1 MNFNKVLIGALCFC
15 LAIALGSSSAIA
27 TPADGV
33 VLGVTKIV
41 DNGPASDRYNL
52 VLIAEGYQATEQNL
66 FSTNAQAFVDF
77 FFATPPFSTNYS
89 AFNVWLI
96 DVASDDSGAD
106 DPTACGGTGV
116 EVDTYLDASF
126 CGDGVIRRLLVAND
140 ATAIDV
146 LNAQVPEWDQGLII
160 VNSNIYG
167 GSGGS
172 IGVTSVSGTWQNIA
186 IHEFGHAAF
195 GLADEYESWAGCG
208 IDTDRDH
215 HPAVEP
221 AQPNVTIETDRTLVK
236 WGHLILGTTPVPTT
250 QNADCTQCDPQGNPY
265 PEQAVVGLYEGAHY
279 YHCDCFRPAFNCMMR
294 NFEPFCPVCTRRIL
308 QVLEPFQ
315 RAFTPT
321 VAGGYHYHTIA
332 VKTDSTVWAWGAN
345 WDGQLGDGTTTD
357 SSLPVQV
364 SGLADV
370 SAIAGGGSYTIAL
383 KTDGTVW
390 AWGHNLHGQLGDGTT
405 TDRSTPVQ
413 VSGLADVSAIAGGG
427 SHTIALK
434 TDGTVWAWGYNWH
447 GQLGDGTT
455 TDSSLPVQV
464 SGLADVS
471 AIAGGSYHT
480 IVLKADG
487 TVWAWGYNG
496 SGQLGDGTTTD
507 RSTPVQVSGLADV
520 AAIAG
525 GYSHTIAL
533 KTDGTIW
540 AWGWNEYG
548 QLGDGT
554 TTDRSSPVQVSG
566 LSDVAAIA
574 AGGHHTIVLKADGTV
589 WAWGYNGSGQL
600 GDGTTTHSSMP
611 VQVVDADGT
620 GFLNLIDDSSAQT
633 TIHLKKG
640 FDLIAIP
647 SDVTNQPDLKDW
659 LPVLGD
665 SSEIEK
671 VMVHD
676 GEARKFTTLI
686 PGDNSNPSFTLKGGE
701 GLIVYARQD
710 KEVTFTTVLCSTNDL
725 RQGFNLIGIT
735 CPADGYS
742 AYQLL
747 TVLGNVNVSSIQ
759 RYSTEKGAF
768 ETAGFEPDG
777 QLAGVDFPIVRG
789 EGYFIFMKQE
799 VLGFRF

>member
-1 MNFNKVLIGALCFC
+1 
-15 LAIALGSSSAIA
+15 
-27 TPADGV
+27 
-33 VLGVTKIV
+33 
-41 DNGPASDRYNL
+41 
-52 VLIAEGYQATEQNL
+52 
-66 FSTNAQAFVDF
+66 
-77 FFATPPFSTNYS
+77 
-89 AFNVWLI
+89 
-96 DVASDDSGAD
+96 
-106 DPTACGGTGV
+106 
-116 EVDTYLDASF
+116 
-126 CGDGVIRRLLVAND
+126 
-140 ATAIDV
+140 
-146 LNAQVPEWDQGLII
+146 
-160 VNSNIYG
+160 
-167 GSGGS
+167 
-172 IGVTSVSGTWQNIA
+172 
-186 IHEFGHAAF
+186 
-195 GLADEYESWAGCG
+195 
-208 IDTDRDH
+208 
-215 HPAVEP
+215 
-221 AQPNVTIETDRTLVK
+221 
-236 WGHLILGTTPVPTT
+236 
-250 QNADCTQCDPQGNPY
+250 
-265 PEQAVVGLYEGAHY
+265 
-279 YHCDCFRPAFNCMMR
+279 
-294 NFEPFCPVCTRRIL
+294 
-308 QVLEPFQ
+308 
-315 RAFTPT
+315 
-321 VAGGYHYHTIA
+321 
-332 VKTDSTVWAWGAN
+332 
-345 WDGQLGDGTTTD
+345 
-357 SSLPVQV
+357 
-364 SGLADV
+364 
-370 SAIAGGGSYTIAL
+370 
-383 KTDGTVW
+383 
-390 AWGHNLHGQLGDGTT
+390 
-405 TDRSTPVQ
+405 
-413 VSGLADVSAIAGGG
+413 
-427 SHTIALK
+427 
-434 TDGTVWAWGYNWH
+434 
-447 GQLGDGTT
+447 
-455 TDSSLPVQV
+455 VQV

>member
-345 WDGQLGDGTTTD
+345 WD
-357 SSLPVQV
+357 
-364 SGLADV
+364 
-370 SAIAGGGSYTIAL
+370 
-383 KTDGTVW
+383 
-390 AWGHNLHGQLGDGTT
+390 GQLGDGTT